1 MSATPL
7 FVSKLHKGLAA
18 ILFKIFPK
26 KIFGEVLDPY
36 QLPNGRNFKYLQK
49 NGVLKFFERVQYP
62 EEIE

>member
-1 MSATPL
+1 MPATPRY
-7 FVSKLHKGLAA
+7 VSKLCKGKAP
-18 ILFKIFPK
+18 IPFEIFPK

-49 NGVLKFFERVQYP
+49 NGILKFFEQVQYP